1 MDASESESEAPS
13 EADAET
19 GGDSARRRLAEDVD
33 LRFADLGADAEEE
46 ALAVFCL
53 ALPLALGAALDA
65 EDDGP
70 ALVDGVRLG
79 GLKGKRRFFA
89 G

>member
-1 MDASESESEAPS
+1 MDLRLADL
-13 EADAET
+13 DAE
-19 GGDSARRRLAEDVD
+19 
-33 LRFADLGADAEEE
+33 AEEE
-46 ALAVFCL
+46 AMAVLCL
-53 ALPLALGAALDA
+53 ALPLALGAGFEA

-79 GLKGKRRFFA
+79 GLNGKRRFFA

>member
-1 MDASESESEAPS
+1 MV
-13 EADAET
+13 
-19 GGDSARRRLAEDVD
+19 EDVD
-33 LRFADLGADAEEE
+33 WGFVDFDADADADAEEE

-53 ALPLALGAALDA
+53 ALPLALGATLGAED

-70 ALVDGVRLG
+70 AFDGVRLG
-79 GLKGKRRFFA
+79 GLKGRRRFFA

>member
-1 MDASESESEAPS
+1 
-13 EADAET
+13 
-19 GGDSARRRLAEDVD
+19 LAEVD
-33 LRFADLGADAEEE
+33 LGFADLDADAEEE
-46 ALAVFCL
+46 AFVVFCL

-79 GLKGKRRFFA
+79 GLNGRRRFFA